1 MSEWN
6 FTHFNDNAHLAL
18 CTQGFLKR
26 LSQLNWQ
33 SCGPALPRPARPG
46 QMDKL
51 TLSTT
56 LGETLDRQTQK
67 HEC

>member
-33 SCGPALPRPARPG
+33 SCGPAQTGPAWPDGQTDPINNPRRNFG
-46 QMDKL
+46 
-51 TLSTT
+51 
-56 LGETLDRQTQK
+56 
-67 HEC
+67 

>member
-33 SCGPALPRPARPG
+33 SCGPARPDGQTDPINNPR
-46 QMDKL
+46 
-51 TLSTT
+51 
-56 LGETLDRQTQK
+56 
-67 HEC
+67 